1 MKFSMEVFFCDSL
14 AWKIQ
19 AKNRAKHYF
28 QQWRLIQ
35 MSLTPLNSNPF
46 LESRSRRQQGRQLT
60 SGLGEYQLAPLDMLL
75 LVLFHGHLCCTKW
88 YSLQRPQNE
97 LAWEEQSLGSQRCI
111 HVVLH
116 LGIHSCISGKCGNSS
131 KSLMLILLSCVL
143 LLLRGAEEHT
153 FPLHPWTQPKTCT
166 LLPPAESLPRSQ
178 PPACSSPPVQ
188 AGPKDQR
195 HIWQIWSVQEM
206 SLFLC
211 LLTAETAASPVPT
224 SLSIT
229 PNSRLPGPG
238 LSFLSQLALGR

>member
-19 AKNRAKHYF
+19 AKNRAKQYF

-97 LAWEEQSLGSQRCI
+97 LASEEQSLGSQRCI
-111 HVVLH
+111 HVMLH

-131 KSLMLILLSCVL
+131 KSLMSILLSCVL
-143 LLLRGAEEHT
+143 LLLRGARFLFILGLSQRPAHY
-153 FPLHPWTQPKTCT
+153 FHQQKASPGHSHQRALHPQSK
-166 LLPPAESLPRSQ
+166 L
-178 PPACSSPPVQ
+178 VQ
-188 AGPKDQR
+188 RTKGTSDKSGPCKKWASFFAYLQ
-195 HIWQIWSVQEM
+195 Q
-206 SLFLC
+206 
-211 LLTAETAASPVPT
+211 TAASPVPT

-229 PNSRLPGPG
+229 PNSRLPVPG